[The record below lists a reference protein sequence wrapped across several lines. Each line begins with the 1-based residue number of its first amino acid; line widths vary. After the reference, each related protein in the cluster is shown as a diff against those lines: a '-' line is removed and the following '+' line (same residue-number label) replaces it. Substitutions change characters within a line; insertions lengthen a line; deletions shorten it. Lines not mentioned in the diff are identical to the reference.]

1 MPTPVARWSPIGG
14 SADRAKLGA
23 SLATSRVGPMSPYHR
38 ILVIGGARFRL
49 PPVAQLADILRQAP
63 RAALWR
69 PPGSPCPSRSKEAGY
84 RRALLTETH
93 RRGQARWC
101 AQFQPRFARCLRAVS
116 VARCS
121 HRWCCS
127 SPPMRAER
135 LTSERVAEEDRATG
149 AEREKGRC
157 HAPLSGYGR
166 NVGYSRACSSF
177 HSGRHRRRWTGSRC
191 TAPSSMD
198 ECRLG
203 RAAHTAFLQWWWG
216 AQSGGSG

>member
-1 MPTPVARWSPIGG
+1 
-14 SADRAKLGA
+14 
-23 SLATSRVGPMSPYHR
+23 MSPYHR
-38 ILVIGGARFRL
+38 ILVIGGSRFRL

-135 LTSERVAEEDRATG
+135 LTSERVAEEDRPQALSVRKGAATRRSPGTAGTSVIREHVPRFIRDATAGGGLAAG
-149 AEREKGRC
+149 APPPRAWTNAGWGARLTRHFCSGGGVLSLEGQADKPSLEGTSGRC
-157 HAPLSGYGR
+157 SD
-166 NVGYSRACSSF
+166 
-177 HSGRHRRRWTGSRC
+177 RRRDR
-191 TAPSSMD
+191 
-198 ECRLG
+198 R
-203 RAAHTAFLQWWWG
+203 
-216 AQSGGSG
+216 

>member
-1 MPTPVARWSPIGG
+1 VR
-14 SADRAKLGA
+14 
-23 SLATSRVGPMSPYHR
+23 Y
-38 ILVIGGARFRL
+38 
-49 PPVAQLADILRQAP
+49 
-63 RAALWR
+63 
-69 PPGSPCPSRSKEAGY
+69 
-84 RRALLTETH
+84 LTEAH

-116 VARCS
+116 GGPVQ
-121 HRWCCS
+121 
-127 SPPMRAER
+127 PPVVLFIAPDAGGETYVRKSGR
-135 LTSERVAEEDRATG
+135 GRSATG